1 MRPVDQ
7 KLAHNDT
14 DSGELELS
22 VEAIALALE
31 KVGLHVDPATEEG
44 RLRAAELIN
53 EALSDAAR
61 TDKIIAALEAD
72 APLASD
78 GAGGKVTGIP
88 AKRFIPKTRLGERTP
103 ADYFLMD
110 DELSQGR
117 LLTAPDAITRLKGK
131 AK

>member
-1 MRPVDQ
+1 MAWIINAAFGRSRIRMILFNRGRSVHMRPVDQ

-31 KVGLHVDPATEEG
+31 KVGLHVDPATEQG

-53 EALSDAAR
+53 EALSDPER

-78 GAGGKVTGIP
+78 GAGGKVTGKP
-88 AKRFIPKTRLGERTP
+88 
-103 ADYFLMD
+103 
-110 DELSQGR
+110 
-117 LLTAPDAITRLKGK
+117 
-131 AK
+131 